1 MYKMTAVFVIS
12 VLLLAGTANAQGG
25 KNRFLERKWI
35 GLGLIAGGAL
45 TAFVGNKQCRL
56 DGPTTSTRLVEGR
69 QNDRPFTTTYT
80 HEKRLGHCDM
90 LIRSEFLGSVSW
102 IYYNNTSAAA
112 PGRRGVGVPLTK
124 PEAYKGKARLYG
136 GVAMMA
142 VGALLATVWADVPA
156 LKNVDVEVNPRGEFS
171 IGKTFSF

>member
-25 KNRFLERKWI
+25 KTRFLERKWI

-90 LIRSEFLGSVSW
+90 LIRSEFLGSVSVSSGDGRNPSPLGEEK
-102 IYYNNTSAAA
+102 IVVLSQSARTVIVNTC
-112 PGRRGVGVPLTK
+112 
-124 PEAYKGKARLYG
+124 
-136 GVAMMA
+136 
-142 VGALLATVWADVPA
+142 
-156 LKNVDVEVNPRGEFS
+156 
-171 IGKTFSF
+171 